1 MIDQSSIKNALARHS
16 FMSHSRLIF
25 IILLYL
31 VAHQT
36 IWLCIHKASAKL
48 HSRSLTRSWGR
59 RKRVNIKLNNFST
72 PSTKDKISSPT
83 CIHIYTLIQLIF
95 AVESIPIYSLYWAHY
110 VIPPLMLPLPNRKLI
125 LILVENFNWICDLIW
140 KRIKGLVEWLK
151 GERNLIDVLRL

>member
-83 CIHIYTLIQLIF
+83 CICIYIYFNPIDFCCRKYSNLLTLLSTLCHSTSH
-95 AVESIPIYSLYWAHY
+95 ATTAHQ
-110 VIPPLMLPLPNRKLI
+110 
-125 LILVENFNWICDLIW
+125 E
-140 KRIKGLVEWLK
+140 
-151 GERNLIDVLRL
+151 IDINPCGKF